1 MEIKLLTLSFSGL
14 MECNIWSTLFNIIEF
29 TFDMQNISTAR
40 TLMQEEKKNLSGCQH
55 EL

>member
-1 MEIKLLTLSFSGL
+1 MEIKLLTLSFFGL
-14 MECNIWSTLFNIIEF
+14 MDCNIQSTLFNVTEF

-40 TLMQEEKKNLSGCQH
+40 TLLQEERKNLNSCQD